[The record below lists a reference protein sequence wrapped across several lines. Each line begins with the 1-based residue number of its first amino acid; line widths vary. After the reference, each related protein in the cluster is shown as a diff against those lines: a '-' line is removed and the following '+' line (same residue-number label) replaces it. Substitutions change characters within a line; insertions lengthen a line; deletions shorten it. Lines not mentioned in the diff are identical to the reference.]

1 MTQADNTQI
10 HDLLQLARGRGYLL
24 IEEINQ
30 VLPVSGASN
39 DEMDD
44 LFAGLE
50 RDGVEIYQDAAE
62 AKAARHG
69 LRIISESG
77 LGPEDSSSLDQ
88 VGVETPEP
96 SRDSANDSVRTYLR
110 EMGTVPLL
118 TRETEVVI
126 AKRMERGQVLVLKTI
141 SRSPVVQKELIA
153 IGGQVRSGARP
164 IRTLIHFADEELT
177 ERRIEEKTRRTL
189 GVIDKI
195 HRLREVELKN
205 ALQIKQISKTNRRGH
220 WGRLN
225 RVARIRVEMS
235 QLVRSLDLRDQEKKR
250 LIAMLR
256 QTAKQVRVLENDVVY
271 LKRRADSAD
280 TEVAERARKELR
292 AKHAA
297 LNQIWEATEGD
308 STSLKRALALVS
320 RGEAQAEQARRELT
334 VANLRLVVSIAKKYS
349 NRGLHFLDLIQEGNL
364 GLMRGTDKFEWRRGY
379 KFSTYATW
387 WIRQSITRAIADQAR
402 TIRVP
407 VHMVEVINKLTRTS
421 RTLFKNLV
429 VILRLKK

>member
-1 MTQADNTQI
+1 MTQADNAQI

-50 RDGVEIYQDAAE
+50 RDGVEVYQDAAE

-69 LRIISESG
+69 LRVTSESG

-235 QLVRSLDLRDQEKKR
+235 QLVRSL
-250 LIAMLR
+250 A
-256 QTAKQVRVLENDVVY
+256 NFPW
-271 LKRRADSAD
+271 
-280 TEVAERARKELR
+280 AR
-292 AKHAA
+292 
-297 LNQIWEATEGD
+297 GC
-308 STSLKRALALVS
+308 
-320 RGEAQAEQARRELT
+320 
-334 VANLRLVVSIAKKYS
+334 
-349 NRGLHFLDLIQEGNL
+349 
-364 GLMRGTDKFEWRRGY
+364 
-379 KFSTYATW
+379 
-387 WIRQSITRAIADQAR
+387 
-402 TIRVP
+402 
-407 VHMVEVINKLTRTS
+407 
-421 RTLFKNLV
+421 
-429 VILRLKK
+429 